1 VPGTTLPR
9 QDPLQGIGNQAVDQI
24 TASSRQAVSDIN
36 VQIQQAYTDLQKTRD
51 AYSTLSDTDRIGPRG
66 TQLSQQ
72 IDAQNNQL
80 AVLERNQSDASG
92 RLSADMTTALGT
104 VTLDPAHASALQAQA
119 DNYKSSAAEADARA
133 KVLLDGADSQR
144 QEVAA
149 RAGLDAAQAL
159 QARAEA
165 DYRNATSDSARQQA
179 LQQAGLY
186 AAQTKQINDLLPGLV
201 AQQAADLTK
210 TQHQTGLT
218 DAQSTYYQASAD
230 AEKARGVMETAQ
242 GQLYGQQATQ
252 LVPAQAQLATAQAG
266 TELTKQ
272 QQALY
277 GPLYGA
283 AQQLQ
288 AMKDIHNQFFGPGSG
303 MTPEQATAG
312 ANQAMSDWFKATV
325 AGTTPYAASVAAA
338 NYQQNQYGQQ
348 MAGANALQN
357 AMASRANAYSTLAG
371 GALGTLEQ
379 MNAYAPKGSTGM
391 AGAFQSILDTM
402 ANRLAQPQFAPTQI
416 PTPPPMPTFLQG
428 FAAGHQAGTT
438 QANAQG
444 GGQSPT
450 INVNVNGQP
459 AGSTSGPTF
468 NPQASTTAINAAGFM
483 DTPQGRA
490 AMAGLGAGPPSAPA
504 AGPTPAPAPS
514 GYQTPPAINT
524 PPATTANMN
533 PGMTPQQ
540 AFAQGF
546 AQNQPTYPNVLSMYG
561 MNLPSPMQMLGGQP
575 YVGMGA

>member
-1 VPGTTLPR
+1 
-9 QDPLQGIGNQAVDQI
+9 
-24 TASSRQAVSDIN
+24 
-36 VQIQQAYTDLQKTRD
+36 
-51 AYSTLSDTDRIGPRG
+51 
-66 TQLSQQ
+66 
-72 IDAQNNQL
+72 
-80 AVLERNQSDASG
+80 
-92 RLSADMTTALGT
+92 
-104 VTLDPAHASALQAQA
+104 
-119 DNYKSSAAEADARA
+119 
-133 KVLLDGADSQR
+133 
-144 QEVAA
+144 
-149 RAGLDAAQAL
+149 
-159 QARAEA
+159 
-165 DYRNATSDSARQQA
+165 
-179 LQQAGLY
+179 
-186 AAQTKQINDLLPGLV
+186 
-201 AQQAADLTK
+201 
-210 TQHQTGLT
+210 
-218 DAQSTYYQASAD
+218 
-230 AEKARGVMETAQ
+230 
-242 GQLYGQQATQ
+242 
-252 LVPAQAQLATAQAG
+252 
-266 TELTKQ
+266 
-272 QQALY
+272 
-277 GPLYGA
+277 
-283 AQQLQ
+283 
-288 AMKDIHNQFFGPGSG
+288 MKDIHNQFFGPGSG

-348 MAGANALQN
+348 MAGANALQS

-444 GGQSPT
+444 GAQSPT

-468 NPQASTTAINAAGFM
+468 NPQAS
-483 DTPQGRA
+483 
-490 AMAGLGAGPPSAPA
+490 APA
-504 AGPTPAPAPS
+504 AGPPPGPAALGAFGTGGQGMLGAPS

-546 AQNQPTYPNVLSMYG
+546 AQNQPNYPNVLAQYG
-561 MNLPSPMQMLGGQP
+561 LNLPSPMQMLGGQP
-575 YVGMGA
+575 YVGMGV